1 MDEQRVPAA
10 GMTISIRT
18 RRDVVIVDPERF
30 LASAREAFRELNGL
44 PEDSAVEEISDVFD
58 AVHALLDRFGRLV
71 PDAAPTM
78 VGYGGP
84 RPGER
89 VLDRLDGLSPAGELE
104 HIVLDDP
111 RPLQDY
117 GCFLPE
123 DPFALP
129 VNVVGDGET
138 P

>member
-1 MDEQRVPAA
+1 MDEEPVPAA

-30 LASAREAFRELNGL
+30 LAYARETFREMNGL
-44 PEDSAVEEISDVFD
+44 PEDSAVEEISDVYA
-58 AVHALLDRFGRLV
+58 AVHALLDRFGRLAA
-71 PDAAPTM
+71 DAPATM
-78 VGYGGP
+78 TGYGGP

-89 VLDRLDGLSPAGELE
+89 VLDRPDGLSPAGELE
-104 HIVLDDP
+104 NIVLDDP

-129 VNVVGDGET
+129 ANTAED
-138 P
+138 

>member
-1 MDEQRVPAA
+1 
-10 GMTISIRT
+10 MTISIRT

-30 LASAREAFRELNGL
+30 LASAREAFRELNQL
-44 PEDSAVEEISDVFD
+44 PGDAPVEEICDVYA
-58 AVHALLDRFGRLV
+58 AVHFLLDRFGRLAA
-71 PDAAPTM
+71 DAPATM
-78 VGYGGP
+78 VGRGGP

-89 VLDRLDGLSPAGELE
+89 VLDRSDGLSPAGELQN
-104 HIVLDDP
+104 IVLDDP

-129 VNVVGDGET
+129 PNT
-138 P
+138 THP

>member
-1 MDEQRVPAA
+1 
-10 GMTISIRT
+10 MTISIRT

-30 LASAREAFRELNGL
+30 MASAREAFREVNRL
-44 PEDSAVEEISDVFD
+44 PADAAVEEISDVYD
-58 AVHALLDRFGRLV
+58 AVQALLDRFGRLT
-71 PDAAPTM
+71 PDAPATM
-78 VGYGGP
+78 IGHGGP

-89 VLDRLDGLSPAGELE
+89 VLNRTDGLSPAGELQ

-117 GCFLPE
+117 GCFLPG

-129 VNVVGDGET
+129 PEH

>member
-1 MDEQRVPAA
+1 MDDQPVPAV

-30 LASAREAFRELNGL
+30 LAAAREAFREMNGL
-44 PEDSAVEEISDVFD
+44 PEDSAAEEISDVYA
-58 AVHALLDRFGRLV
+58 AVHALLDRFGRLAA
-71 PDAAPTM
+71 DAPATM
-78 VGYGGP
+78 AGYGGP

-89 VLDRLDGLSPAGELE
+89 VLDRPDGLSPAGELE
-104 HIVLDDP
+104 NIVLDDP

-129 VNVVGDGET
+129 ADTAEG
-138 P
+138 